1 MNAASRWVPVAGLGS
16 SALTLYALVGPP
28 WPPPGDAAAAIWQ
41 AQVADQS
48 NRLWLLGAALA
59 AIVAGILFL
68 AFMSGLREYGLLA
81 QWDWLAA
88 FAYGCGLVFV
98 VSIIAAWAAWVSI
111 PAGVQISGEPVPSG
125 ELIRF
130 FNDLGQAFV
139 AFPAPLCAGGFAVA
153 LATDAQRTSGLPRWL
168 SRSGFVV
175 GIAQVAGI
183 LFFPLLLFPI
193 WTALVGVVLVRSPSS
208 GRRTSAHREV
218 TAP

>member
-16 SALTLYALVGPP
+16 SVLTLYALVGPP
-28 WPPPGDAAAAIWQ
+28 WPPSGDAAAAIWQ
-41 AQVADQS
+41 AHVADQS
-48 NRLWLLGAALA
+48 NRLWLLGAAFA
-59 AIVAGILFL
+59 TTVAGILFL
-68 AFMSGLREYGLLA
+68 AFMSGLGERGLLA
-81 QWDWLAA
+81 RRDWLAA
-88 FAYGCGLVFV
+88 FGYGCGLVFV

-130 FNDLGQAFV
+130 FNDLGQTFV

-153 LATDAQRTSGLPRWL
+153 LAIDAKRTSALPRWL

-193 WTALVGVVLVRSPSS
+193 WTALVGVVLLRSPSS
-208 GRRTSAHREV
+208 GRRTSAHQEV